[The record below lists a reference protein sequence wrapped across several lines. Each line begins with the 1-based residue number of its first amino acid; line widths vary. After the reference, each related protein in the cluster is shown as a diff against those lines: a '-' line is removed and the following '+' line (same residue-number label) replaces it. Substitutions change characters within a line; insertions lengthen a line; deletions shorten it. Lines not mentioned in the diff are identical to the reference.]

1 MTVAVWLFTAGNMRG
16 WVYRRAIFAASV
28 ASLARTKGVLPC
40 MLVQTRLAANG
51 MRNISVFVLFVGT
64 NGEVR
69 LRFATP
75 DVFAGGL
82 RSSTVRGRA
91 RVGVVQP
98 SLIPPAVL

>member
-75 DVFAGGL
+75 DVFAGADRQRGWVSGPPLFADGL
-82 RSSTVRGRA
+82 GWGSF
-91 RVGVVQP
+91 
-98 SLIPPAVL
+98 SLP